1 MRLQIAAVGASLP
14 RAFKMEIPVYTL
26 SAALMLT
33 VFACIAEF
41 ERELILQR
49 TGTGRVAAMRRGVR
63 FVLPASL
70 STDQAALVK
79 RVARQGELTFSLGVV
94 SP

>member
-1 MRLQIAAVGASLP
+1 MRLQIAAVGGSLP
-14 RAFKMEIPVYTL
+14 RGFKMEIPVYTL

-41 ERELILQR
+41 ERELIRQR

-63 FVLPASL
+63 FGRLASL
-70 STDQAALVK
+70 STDQAALAK
-79 RVARQGELTFSLGVV
+79 RVARRGDLTFSLGVV

>member
-1 MRLQIAAVGASLP
+1 VRLQIAAVGGSLP
-14 RAFKMEIPVYTL
+14 QGFKMEIPVYTL
-26 SAALMLT
+26 SAALMVT

-41 ERELILQR
+41 ERELIRQH
-49 TGTGRVAAMRRGVR
+49 TATGRVAAMRRSVR
-63 FVLPASL
+63 FGRPASL